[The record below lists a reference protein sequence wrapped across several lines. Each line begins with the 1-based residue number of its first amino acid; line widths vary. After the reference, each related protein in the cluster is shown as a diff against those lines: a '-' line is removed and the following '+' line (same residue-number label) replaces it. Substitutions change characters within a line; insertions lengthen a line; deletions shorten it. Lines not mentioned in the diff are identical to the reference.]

1 MYIQTLDGLIDEGL
15 IEGIDWAVE
24 NLISTYN
31 STIIYGAGGSY
42 KSTLAL
48 HLAICL
54 QNGLPF
60 HNKKTI
66 KGSVLYVCLEGIFDI
81 APRYAAYKLEHGEP
95 EDKPKFSSGPFVFGN
110 QTHFEELINIIW
122 KEGEEID
129 YLIIDTLSLAVE
141 GDISSGSTPPMVTRE
156 LRRLS
161 DKFECTP
168 IVIAHTGKDKKRGIK
183 GASEFFNNVA
193 TVLYIDNQKIK
204 VEKQRSGKKGETLA
218 FDIVEKEI
226 NENGDTSICIRW
238 KEYEE
243 KFQSQVIKKIT
254 ELLKE
259 HEEGLANQ
267 DLFTKVYQYFEN
279 TKTRENVRTQFYRA
293 KKTLK
298 KTFLIEEIEVSESKK
313 DNLIR
318 IPKKVSF

>member
-1 MYIQTLDGLIDEGL
+1 MYIETIEDFSDAEGL
-15 IEGIDWAVE
+15 VGIDWAVE
-24 NLISTYN
+24 NLISVYN
-31 STIIYGAGGSY
+31 PTIIYGPGGSY

-60 HNKKTI
+60 HNKKTS
-66 KGSVLYVCLEGIFDI
+66 KGNVLYICLEGIYDI
-81 APRYAAYKLEHGEP
+81 APRYAAYKQEHGEP
-95 EDKPKFSSGPFVFGN
+95 ESMPKFTSGPFVFGN
-110 QTHFEELINIIW
+110 QAHFEQLTEILW
-122 KEGEEID
+122 KNEEEIE

-141 GDISSGSTPPMVTRE
+141 GDINTGNTPPMVTRE
-156 LRRLS
+156 LRS
-161 DKFECTP
+161 FCDQWECTP
-168 IVIAHTGKDKKRGIK
+168 IVIAHTGKDKGRGIK

-193 TVLYIDNQKIK
+193 TVLSIDNQKIK

-218 FDIVEKEI
+218 FDIIEKEI
-226 NENGDTSICIRW
+226 LENGDTSICIRW

-243 KFQSQVIKKIT
+243 KFQSQVSEKIT

-259 HEEGLANQ
+259 HDEGLTNQ
-267 DLFTKVYQYFEN
+267 DLFTNVYQSFEN
-279 TKTRENVRTQFYRA
+279 TKTRENVRTQFNRA